1 MGFICDLAEIEKL
14 VEKKNDYII
23 ISCMPL
29 EDVKSIFKQFKIL
42 SLGEILSRELLKI
55 DKKDR
60 KFAVELILKR
70 ILSNINKQ
78 ELIITD
84 IDILFNQAYK
94 LDIIK
99 LFIQL
104 SRNRKVIVQWPGK
117 LDSQNLVYSSQEY
130 EDYNRYSIRDYDI
143 ICLR

>member
-84 IDILFNQAYK
+84 IDILFNPAYK

>member
-1 MGFICDLAEIEKL
+1 
-14 VEKKNDYII
+14 
-23 ISCMPL
+23 MPL

-84 IDILFNQAYK
+84 IDILFNPAYK